1 MVVCGVATRANSSM
15 NEGGLEEE
23 MSLVSERRLVE
34 REDESPEAAL
44 EALGTFGMMNYFEEV
59 TGRKGGKDNRVS
71 MTLKQIT
78 LNID

>member
-1 MVVCGVATRANSSM
+1 M